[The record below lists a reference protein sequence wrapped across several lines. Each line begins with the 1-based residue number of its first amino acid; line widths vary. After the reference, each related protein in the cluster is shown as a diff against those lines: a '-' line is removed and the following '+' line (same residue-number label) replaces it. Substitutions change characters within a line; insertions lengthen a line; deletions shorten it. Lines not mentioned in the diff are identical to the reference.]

1 MGSAGLSETAADG
14 AGGSALGKRG
24 SVASGAGRQPN
35 RRRVFRIIFS
45 SRPIRPAIP
54 RLLRPWALR
63 RKMIRSRGA
72 ILERVVGVG
81 DAMDE
86 NHALFCF
93 GLEGNTVIHKHH
105 LRGGNKAGEQITLI
119 WG

>member
-72 ILERVVGVG
+72 MWDIVSGELLREPIVPAIAPYPAGVN
-81 DAMDE
+81 DE
-86 NHALFCF
+86 IPRNAL
-93 GLEGNTVIHKHH
+93 
-105 LRGGNKAGEQITLI
+105 
-119 WG
+119 

>member
-63 RKMIRSRGA
+63 RKMRSEEHTSELQSRGHLVCRLL
-72 ILERVVGVG
+72 LEKKN
-81 DAMDE
+81 E
-86 NHALFCF
+86 NARRRYVCVKLH
-93 GLEGNTVIHKHH
+93 
-105 LRGGNKAGEQITLI
+105 
-119 WG
+119 W

>member
-1 MGSAGLSETAADG
+1 MI
-14 AGGSALGKRG
+14 
-24 SVASGAGRQPN
+24 
-35 RRRVFRIIFS
+35 RRPPRSTLFPYTTLFRSS
-45 SRPIRPAIP
+45 SRGVTERAGQIVLIGVSGFVQ
-54 RLLRPWALR
+54 LDQG
-63 RKMIRSRGA
+63 IGFGDA

-105 LRGGNKAGEQITLI
+105 LRGGDKTGEQITLI